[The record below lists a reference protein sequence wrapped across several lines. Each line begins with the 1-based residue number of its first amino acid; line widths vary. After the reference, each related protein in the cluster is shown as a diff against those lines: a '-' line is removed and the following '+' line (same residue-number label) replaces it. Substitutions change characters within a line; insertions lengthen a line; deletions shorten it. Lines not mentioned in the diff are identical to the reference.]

1 MINFD
6 EVQNSEASTR
16 CGRCRDGLTI
26 MFTISLTIDSSSEAE
41 QRMPVYE
48 MLAQHYSQHV
58 PGKDAI
64 GWFGL
69 LMPRLY
75 TASPADPAGG
85 F

>member
-1 MINFD
+1 
-6 EVQNSEASTR
+6 
-16 CGRCRDGLTI
+16 

-69 LMPRLY
+69 LVPRLY
-75 TASPADPAGG
+75 TA
-85 F
+85 